1 MEKLVYI
8 NQYGSPREVKPIL
21 FHCRAYP
28 LGRKI
33 DKFSCNKNPSMIS
46 LGFIPLSEST
56 TDHKF

>member
-1 MEKLVYI
+1 MEKLVSI
-8 NQYGSPREVKPIL
+8 NQYGSLRGVKPIF

-56 TDHKF
+56 TD